1 MSASSTLG
9 LEQLGDLS
17 ALLQPAP
24 PMDPSATNRPLE
36 ILLSDITEDPHQPR
50 TEFDGETLE
59 ELAES
64 IRLRGVKTPISVRPR
79 GEGEGSGYIINHGAR
94 RFRASRLAGRE
105 TIPAWVDADYTEEDQ
120 IIENIHRDA
129 LRPREIAEFIGR
141 KLSAGRRQVDI
152 AKALGKSKAYVS
164 QYATL
169 LDLPEPIAE
178 AFNAGRT
185 SDVTLINELVKF
197 HAQDPE
203 ATVEWMATQEVSR
216 GSMKGLREYIGS
228 RESAR
233 KSKKRLGNRGGSA
246 ARHPDPDQGKP
257 SPTLRKP
264 TISVQCGSDQGAV
277 GTLLYTRRPSREGYV
292 WVSVGGREK
301 ECKIEKVTLVA
312 LADG

>member
-1 MSASSTLG
+1 MNAPSTLG
-9 LEQLGDLS
+9 LDQLGDLS

-24 PMDPSATNRPLE
+24 PADPSAANRPRE
-36 ILLSDITEDPHQPR
+36 IPLSDITEDPHQPR
-50 TEFDGETLE
+50 TEFDGDTLE

-79 GEGEGSGYIINHGAR
+79 GEGEGSGYVINHGAR

-141 KLSAGRRQVDI
+141 KLSAGRRRTDI

-185 SDVTLINELVKF
+185 GDVTLINELVKF
-197 HAQDPE
+197 HAQDPG

-216 GSMKGLREYIGS
+216 GSMKGLREYIDS
-228 RESAR
+228 RAKAKRGQKRVKAR
-233 KSKKRLGNRGGSA
+233 QH
-246 ARHPDPDQGKP
+246 HPDPDQAKA
-257 SPTLRKP
+257 SAVLRKP
-264 TISVQCGSDQGAV
+264 TVQVECGGHV
-277 GTLLYTRRPSREGYV
+277 GQLLFARRPTREGHA
-292 WVSVGGREK
+292 WVNVAGVEK
-301 ECKIEKVTLVA
+301 ECRVEKIRLLSVTE
-312 LADG
+312 G

>member
-1 MSASSTLG
+1 MSAPPSTLG

-24 PMDPSATNRPLE
+24 PADPSAAHRPLE
-36 ILLSDITEDPHQPR
+36 IPLSDITEDPHQPR
-50 TEFDGETLE
+50 TEFDGDTLE

-79 GEGEGSGYIINHGAR
+79 GKGEKEGGGGYVINHGAR
-94 RFRASRLAGRE
+94 RFRASRLAGQK

-141 KLSAGRRQVDI
+141 KLSAGKRQTDI

-178 AFNAGRT
+178 AFNSGRT
-185 SDVTLINELVKF
+185 GDVTLINELVKF
-197 HAQDPE
+197 HAQDPG

-216 GSMKGLREYIGS
+216 GSMKGLREYIDS
-228 RESAR
+228 RAKAR
-233 KSKKRLGNRGGSA
+233 KGQKRTGTRPH
-246 ARHPDPDQGKP
+246 HPDPDQARV
-257 SPTLRKP
+257 SPVLRKP
-264 TISVQCGSDQGAV
+264 TVQVECGGHV
-277 GTLLYTRRPSREGYV
+277 GLLLFTRRPTREGHA
-292 WVSVGGREK
+292 WVNVAGVEK
-301 ECKIEKVTLVA
+301 ECRVEKIRLLSVIE
-312 LADG
+312 G

>member
-1 MSASSTLG
+1 MSATSTLG

-17 ALLQPAP
+17 ALLQPTP
-24 PMDPSATNRPLE
+24 PVDKSAANRPLE
-36 ILLSDITEDPHQPR
+36 IPLAEIIEDSHQPR

-79 GEGEGSGYIINHGAR
+79 GEGEGSGYVINHGAR
-94 RFRASRLAGRE
+94 RFRASKLAGRT

-141 KLSAGRRQVDI
+141 KLSAGKRQVDI

-185 SDVTLINELVKF
+185 SDVTVINELVKC
-197 HAQDPE
+197 HEQDPE

-216 GSMKGLREYIGS
+216 GAVKQLREYITA

-233 KSKKRLGNRGGSA
+233 KSKKRSGGRSGST
-246 ARHPDPDQGKP
+246 ARHPDPDQSKP

-264 TISVQCGSDQGAV
+264 TISVRCGDQGAA
-277 GTLLYTRRPSREGYV
+277 GTLLYTRRPTREGYV
-292 WVSVGGREK
+292 WVRVAGLEK
-301 ECKIEKVTLVA
+301 ECRAEKVKLVSVTE
-312 LADG
+312 G